1 MTTPA
6 AARRR
11 KRRPLPR
18 KVRPV
23 QNEITVSFVRRLA
36 RANHIRADKLID
48 YLDAWMNTNGRDI
61 LISPQD
67 LADAARIDVRHL
79 LQALPQ
85 LQVQVQAPRDE
96 NELLEPYEPP
106 ARLTS
111 TELRLACRHCMAV
124 KGIFAAVTVLARTD
138 TNLCLRHQLWT
149 GHRVTTIED
158 QADIAGIPEI
168 GQAQA
173 RLSRLCRRRGPRA
186 VWYSYETAE
195 AIIDWSS
202 REPSSQTPRQQRL
215 RGLLASSATG
225 TLPRSY
231 DYACYY
237 PEVVGILGV
246 LTSPYWQ
253 RIAGSLDADDAL
265 RLYHHVAA
273 NGLSRGDPGQNIPL
287 RGWITKLRAETI
299 RRQNSNL
306 AHDNDKRTRHLLPS
320 T

>member
-1 MTTPA
+1 MTTPPA
-6 AARRR
+6 DRRR
-11 KRRPLPR
+11 KGRPLPR

-23 QNEITVSFVRRLA
+23 QNEITLSFVRRLA
-36 RANHIRADKLID
+36 HANHIRADKLID

-67 LADAARIDVRHL
+67 LADAAGIDVRHL
-79 LQALPQ
+79 LRALPQ
-85 LQVQVQAPRDE
+85 IQVQAPVDE
-96 NELLEPYEPP
+96 DELLEPYQPP

-111 TELRLACRHCMAV
+111 TELRLACRHCMAA
-124 KGIFAAVTVLARTD
+124 KGIFTAVTVLARTD
-138 TNLCLRHQLWT
+138 RNLCLRHQLWT
-149 GHRVTTIED
+149 GHGVAAIED

-173 RLSRLCRRRGPRA
+173 RLGRLCRRRGPRG

-202 REPSSQTPRQQRL
+202 REPSSQTPRQERL
-215 RGLLASSATG
+215 RGLLVSSATG

-273 NGLSRGDPGQNIPL
+273 NGLSRGDPPQPEHP
-287 RGWITKLRAETI
+287 A
-299 RRQNSNL
+299 
-306 AHDNDKRTRHLLPS
+306 P
-320 T
+320 

>member
-18 KVRPV
+18 KVHPV

-36 RANHIRADKLID
+36 HANHIRADKLID

-67 LADAARIDVRHL
+67 LADAAGIDVRHL

-85 LQVQVQAPRDE
+85 LQVQAPLDE
-96 NELLEPYEPP
+96 DEQLEPYEPP

-124 KGIFAAVTVLARTD
+124 KGILAAVTVLARTD

-149 GHRVTTIED
+149 GHGVTTIED

-173 RLSRLCRRRGPRA
+173 RLS
-186 VWYSYETAE
+186 
-195 AIIDWSS
+195 
-202 REPSSQTPRQQRL
+202 
-215 RGLLASSATG
+215 
-225 TLPRSY
+225 
-231 DYACYY
+231 
-237 PEVVGILGV
+237 GICQ
-246 LTSPYWQ
+246 PQ
-253 RIAGSLDADDAL
+253 
-265 RLYHHVAA
+265 
-273 NGLSRGDPGQNIPL
+273 
-287 RGWITKLRAETI
+287 
-299 RRQNSNL
+299 
-306 AHDNDKRTRHLLPS
+306 
-320 T
+320 